1 MTAPDGAAL
10 PEWLVPAVGAALF
23 ASDEPVAASELAR
36 AFGGLDVADVEA
48 AVRALDDG
56 LARGASGLR
65 VEAVAGGF
73 RLATRPEVGAWV
85 RQYMRQRNRTRL
97 SPAAIETL
105 AIVAYR
111 QPVTMPEIQA
121 IRGRDPA
128 AAIRT
133 LLDKKLVRPLG
144 RKKVVGHPL
153 LYGTSRR
160 FLIHFGLN
168 RLGDLPSMEE
178 FGELAGLGA
187 DEAVEIAR
195 STAAAPAGVLEDEL
209 LPLEAGDAGDGFD
222 HTPDE
227 DPDPA
232 PDDVG
237 ASDEEPRWPSDST

>member
-1 MTAPDGAAL
+1 MTDVDPTPSAAL
-10 PEWLVPAVGAALF
+10 PTAEWLVPAVGAAIF
-23 ASDEPVAASELAR
+23 ASEEPVAATELAR
-36 AFGGLDVADVEA
+36 AFGGIPVGDVEE
-48 AVRALDDG
+48 AVRRLEES
-56 LARGASGLR
+56 LEQSRSGLR

-73 RLATRPEVGAWV
+73 RLATRPEVGTWV

-111 QPVTMPEIQA
+111 QPVTLPEIQA

-128 AAIRT
+128 AAVKT
-133 LLDKKLVRPLG
+133 LLEKKLIRPLG

-153 LYGTSRR
+153 LYGTSKQ

-178 FGELAGLGA
+178 FGELAGLAA

-195 STAAAPAGVLEDEL
+195 TTASVGEPAADEVEI
-209 LPLEAGDAGDGFD
+209 LPLEDGEIED
-222 HTPDE
+222 WDGGV
-227 DPDPA
+227 DPD
-232 PDDVG
+232 
-237 ASDEEPRWPSDST
+237 DSPGSGH